1 MQKISPTP
9 ISISKIKKNKR
20 LKINYFRLSNL
31 DSVYGSVKSVAQVNY
46 VVIKQFASVWQ
57 WARYIFPHYTI
68 EDRLSVLKKID
79 RKNLAEIF
87 SRGNLYWIYPAVRD
101 ESVSFGEERNRAI
114 KELNG
119 ILVTKHT
126 LKFLKLHGK
135 NIIQEPTIEVCW

>member
-9 ISISKIKKNKR
+9 ISFSKTKKSKR

-57 WARYIFPHYTI
+57 WARYIFPHYTV
-68 EDRLSVLKKID
+68 EDRISVLKKID
-79 RKNLAEIF
+79 RKNFAGIF
-87 SRGNLYWIYPAVRD
+87 SRGNLFWIYPAVRD
-101 ESVSFGEERNRAI
+101 ENVSFGEERNRAI
-114 KELNG
+114 KELSG